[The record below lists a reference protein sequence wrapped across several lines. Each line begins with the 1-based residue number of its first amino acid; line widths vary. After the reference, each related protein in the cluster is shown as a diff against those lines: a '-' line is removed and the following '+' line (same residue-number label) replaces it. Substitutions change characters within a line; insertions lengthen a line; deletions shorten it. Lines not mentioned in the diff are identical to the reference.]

1 VSERREMKHLV
12 TAALRRRG
20 TSPALVAAYE
30 ARAPE
35 PIWWGARDLCAD
47 NLIGPTVAAD
57 ILRHAYSHHEG
68 RILPAEG
75 IAWIAAYRATTNV
88 QTAQCI
94 VRETWAKP
102 RGYAE

>member
-1 VSERREMKHLV
+1 MKHII

-20 TSPALVAAYE
+20 TNPALVAAYE

-35 PIWWGARDLCAD
+35 PIWWGLRDLCAD
-47 NLIGPTVAAD
+47 NLIGPAVASQ
-57 ILRHAYSHHEG
+57 ILQHSYSGHEG

-88 QTAQCI
+88 QTAQRI
-94 VRETWAKP
+94 VRETWARP